1 MFGIAATTAD
11 CRRPLRRALQ
21 LILVVGAI
29 AWLAAANP
37 VRAQTDYTLS
47 NVSAVFNGTPLSI
60 SGSFTEDGVPEEW
73 LARIQV
79 TGSVLFGPPITGE
92 YSYGY
97 SGSFINSPLSPAP
110 LSRGDLVA
118 YRGGENLQIS
128 FANKDG
134 STDPAVTGIIIDGIT
149 GEDPTGVAVKTGQAI
164 YYNFSSDASAV
175 LGGERESIKGYFG
188 FDPLTDVEYG
198 AEIGFGGPTH
208 QYGGFLDAEP
218 ESSSGNVIEL
228 DFGRL
233 DLGRI
238 TFANKLSSGDDP
250 LALVDLTQSL
260 GFPPDT
266 SPTGFAC
273 PGFVGGG
280 SCLETVPEPSSLAVL
295 GAGLGLF
302 LLSPLATRRKTSRLD
317 QFPSR

>member
-1 MFGIAATTAD
+1 MFGIAATSAG
-11 CRRPLRRALQ
+11 CRRQLRRGLQ
-21 LILVVGAI
+21 LALAIGAV
-29 AWLAAANP
+29 AWLGAAIPA
-37 VRAQTDYTLS
+37 RAQTDYTLS
-47 NVSAVFNGTPLSI
+47 NVSAVFDGTPLSL
-60 SGSFTEDGVPEEW
+60 SGSFTVDPVEEW
-73 LARIQV
+73 LAKIQV
-79 TGSVLFGPPITGE
+79 TGSALFARPFTGE

-97 SGSFINSPLSPAP
+97 SGSFINSPLSPAS
-110 LSRGDLVA
+110 LSGGDLVVP
-118 YRGGENLQIS
+118 RGSGSLQIS

-134 STDPAVTGIIIDGIT
+134 STNRTVTGIIIDGIA
-149 GEDPTGVAVKTGQAI
+149 GDDPTGVAVQTGRAI

-198 AEIGFGGPTH
+198 AGIDFGGPTH
-208 QYGGFLDAEP
+208 QYGGFFDAEP

-250 LALVDLTQSL
+250 LSEVDLGDS
-260 GFPPDT
+260 FPISPDT
-266 SPTGFAC
+266 SPTGFVC
-273 PGFVGGG
+273 PGSSFGI
-280 SCLETVPEPSSLAVL
+280 SCFAAVPEPSSLAVL
-295 GAGLGLF
+295 GAALGLF